1 MTEVKTIWPWQ
12 KGKSQRAKKSS
23 KPVKKVRSK
32 SLEEIIGENWLQK
45 IGVVMVLLG
54 ITFFLKYS
62 FDQGWISPAV
72 QVGIGVFIGLLFV
85 GGGEFFVKR
94 YREWAHVLTG
104 AGIATLYFSFFA
116 ARNEFQLLS
125 ELQTFLV
132 LIPVTGLAGLL
143 AVRYKSLALTIFG
156 MIGGYSAP
164 LLIGTAEPNHFL
176 VLVYTLILSVG
187 VFSIAYSK
195 RWPVL
200 ELLSFFFAFLYWDQS
215 FGKLELTQSLA
226 LLAGFFAVFSLLP
239 CYSNLLKKKLTD
251 SWSLFLILLNGLFS
265 YFYLYR
271 LLEGDVSE
279 LTIGI
284 CVLSALFFF
293 ETVLVY
299 MRNRKDKALTYTLL
313 GLGVASFTT
322 VLPIQAE
329 GFPLTIG
336 LLIEMIL
343 LFLIGFKLSLVWVR
357 RFGMALG
364 SFGFFSLV
372 MNISKLD
379 FTTVFEG
386 SYYLANEWTLALASA
401 TAVYAGIAW
410 LYKRH
415 QKQVSKELWAGSAAL
430 FLANVTAIELIS
442 GQIDQVSHSYGLLYS
457 VPYSVAQAVLLFV
470 YTIFLMWQYFN
481 WSRRSAKYLAL
492 FTFGS
497 GLLFLSESSFDLF
510 EAGVFPNMGFHL
522 TVVLGFLASLVTVY
536 LVKDFYVRFMKKEV
550 DWINGCRLLG
560 AALIFWLLNLE
571 VHFFY
576 ELQAVTG
583 GIFANIVQAKAATFS
598 VLWAVYSI
606 FYLVLG
612 VWRRVKTYRWIGL
625 LGFGVT
631 VIKVFF
637 LDMENLSSI
646 YRIIAFICL

>member
-1 MTEVKTIWPWQ
+1 M
-12 KGKSQRAKKSS
+12 
-23 KPVKKVRSK
+23 
-32 SLEEIIGENWLQK
+32 
-45 IGVVMVLLG
+45 
-54 ITFFLKYS
+54 
-62 FDQGWISPAV
+62 
-72 QVGIGVFIGLLFV
+72 
-85 GGGEFFVKR
+85 
-94 YREWAHVLTG
+94 
-104 AGIATLYFSFFA
+104 
-116 ARNEFQLLS
+116 
-125 ELQTFLV
+125 
-132 LIPVTGLAGLL
+132 
-143 AVRYKSLALTIFG
+143 
-156 MIGGYSAP
+156 
-164 LLIGTAEPNHFL
+164 
-176 VLVYTLILSVG
+176 
-187 VFSIAYSK
+187 FSIAYSK

-251 SWSLFLILLNGLFS
+251 SLSLFLILLNGLFS

-442 GQIDQVSHSYGLLYS
+442 VQIDQVSHSYGLLYS

-470 YTIFLMWQYFN
+470 YTIFLMWRTSIGRVVVCIWPF
-481 WSRRSAKYLAL
+481 SLLADC
-492 FTFGS
+492 F
-497 GLLFLSESSFDLF
+497 SFRI
-510 EAGVFPNMGFHL
+510 VF
-522 TVVLGFLASLVTVY
+522 
-536 LVKDFYVRFMKKEV
+536 
-550 DWINGCRLLG
+550 
-560 AALIFWLLNLE
+560 
-571 VHFFY
+571 
-576 ELQAVTG
+576 
-583 GIFANIVQAKAATFS
+583 
-598 VLWAVYSI
+598 
-606 FYLVLG
+606 
-612 VWRRVKTYRWIGL
+612 
-625 LGFGVT
+625 
-631 VIKVFF
+631 
-637 LDMENLSSI
+637 
-646 YRIIAFICL
+646 